1 MKQPFE
7 GIYLRVAVPV
17 AVHTPTGYRFSFR
30 RGPPIRALPAE
41 TPVGLTG
48 FEPATT

>member
-7 GIYLRVAVPV
+7 GIYLRVAVQ
-17 AVHTPTGYRFSFR
+17 TPTGYRFSFG
-30 RGPPIRALPAE
+30 RGPPTRALPAK
-41 TPVGLTG
+41 TLVGLTG